1 MDIVLKNIKLVRS
14 SYPEKGEPEALITR
28 IPTKEEESI
37 ICEQIDL
44 LFNNLLDAHLDE
56 ENRFPIDIDEFEEII
71 TLIRGPGR
79 FTWLEKKGIL
89 RGEIEIERITGFGG
103 PNLFGLRH
111 SNGGRERYREENVVY
126 VRAYDFIR
134 LPMRWGIALGNI
146 DWMTI

>member
-1 MDIVLKNIKLVRS
+1 MEEVKNINKKRVLLYKTLVI
-14 SYPEKGEPEALITR
+14 G
-28 IPTKEEESI
+28 I
-37 ICEQIDL
+37 IL
-44 LFNNLLDAHLDE
+44 LFIGISISPVITAVFNDTEVNYEPTVTSKKKSYDE
-56 ENRFPIDIDEFEEII
+56 YEEII

-79 FTWLEKKGIL
+79 FTWIEKKGIL

-146 DWMTI
+146 DWMTL

>member
-1 MDIVLKNIKLVRS
+1 MNKKRVLLYKTLVI
-14 SYPEKGEPEALITR
+14 G
-28 IPTKEEESI
+28 I
-37 ICEQIDL
+37 IL
-44 LFNNLLDAHLDE
+44 LFIGISISPVITAVYNDTEVNYKPRATSKKKSYDE
-56 ENRFPIDIDEFEEII
+56 YEEII

-79 FTWLEKKGIL
+79 FTWIEKKGIL

-146 DWMTI
+146 DWITL